1 MQVHAVVQAR
11 VGSTRLPGKVLR
23 LLGGRPVLS
32 WVIEAAQRAPGVDA
46 VVVATSDRPE
56 DDPVAALAAAEG
68 AQVVRG
74 SERDVLGRFLQ
85 ALDEHPCDAV
95 VRLTADC
102 PLLDAGL
109 IGQVVA
115 AWRAEPTVDYLA
127 TTLVRTLPRGLDVEL
142 VRADVLRNVA
152 RVAVEHDRAHV
163 TSAVHTAGNRY
174 SLMGVVVSPP
184 ASDLRVTLDTAE
196 DAAVIEAVV
205 AGLQGEHPTWRS
217 VVHYLREHPEVA
229 DLNREVRQ
237 KHLEEG

>member
-46 VVVATSDRPE
+46 VVVATSDGPE
-56 DDPVAALAAAEG
+56 DDPVAALAANEG
-68 AQVVRG
+68 AEVVRG
-74 SERDVLGRFLQ
+74 SQSDVLGRFLQ

-102 PLLDAGL
+102 PLLDAVL

-115 AWRAEPTVDYLA
+115 AWRADPTVDYLA

-142 VRADVLRNVA
+142 VRADVLRDVA
-152 RVAVEHDRAHV
+152 TVAVEHDRAHV
-163 TSAVHTAGNRY
+163 TSAVYTAGNRY

-205 AGLQGEHPTWRS
+205 AGLQGEYPTWRL
-217 VVHYLREHPEVA
+217 VVEYLREHPEVA